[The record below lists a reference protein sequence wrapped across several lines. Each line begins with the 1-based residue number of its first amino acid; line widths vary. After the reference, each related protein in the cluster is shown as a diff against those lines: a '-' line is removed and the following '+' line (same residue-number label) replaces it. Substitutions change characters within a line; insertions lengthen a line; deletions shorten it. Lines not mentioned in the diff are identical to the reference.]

1 MTPNQVKCL
10 QRMEINIWKER
21 SIREE
26 IGDESSRLQ
35 DLKNKVKKCT
45 LCTLHK
51 TRKNVVFGAGDK
63 KANLLIIGEAPGAT
77 EDLEGIPFVGRAG
90 KLLDSMLKAIGLNR
104 ENNVFISNILKCR
117 PPNNRDP
124 LPEEVQLCT
133 PYLQKQ
139 IELIKPK
146 VIVALGRIA
155 AHFLLKTKESLSN
168 LRNRTIHYENIP
180 LVITYH
186 PAYLLRSPR
195 EKSKSYEDMLRI
207 KHLLK

>member
-63 KANLLIIGEAPGAT
+63 KANLLIIGGST
-77 EDLEGIPFVGRAG
+77 RCDGRFRRN
-90 KLLDSMLKAIGLNR
+90 S
-104 ENNVFISNILKCR
+104 VCR
-117 PPNNRDP
+117 
-124 LPEEVQLCT
+124 
-133 PYLQKQ
+133 
-139 IELIKPK
+139 
-146 VIVALGRIA
+146 
-155 AHFLLKTKESLSN
+155 
-168 LRNRTIHYENIP
+168 
-180 LVITYH
+180 
-186 PAYLLRSPR
+186 
-195 EKSKSYEDMLRI
+195 KSG
-207 KHLLK
+207 

>member
-1 MTPNQVKCL
+1 
-10 QRMEINIWKER
+10 
-21 SIREE
+21 
-26 IGDESSRLQ
+26 
-35 DLKNKVKKCT
+35 
-45 LCTLHK
+45 
-51 TRKNVVFGAGDK
+51 
-63 KANLLIIGEAPGAT
+63 
-77 EDLEGIPFVGRAG
+77 
-90 KLLDSMLKAIGLNR
+90 MLKAIGLNR